1 MKGGVHVDMRTGAA
15 DVELTADVRQRDVLD
30 QSVYAFSRPNLFG
43 IRVYEVLV
51 VILAGLLFPL
61 EPCSHPPAPRPR
73 VGRHGIAVLYLDL
86 SSSPRVV
93 AICIRISGK
102 WGGRGSG
109 VPGWRWSSSSSR
121 FR

>member
-1 MKGGVHVDMRTGAA
+1 MKDGVHVDMRTGAA

-43 IRVYEVLV
+43 MRVYEVLV
-51 VILAGLLFPL
+51 DILAGLLFPL
-61 EPCSHPPAPRPR
+61 EPCSHPAAPRPR

-93 AICIRISGK
+93 AICIRISGQR
-102 WGGRGSG
+102 GRGSG
-109 VPGWRWSSSSSR
+109 VPCWR
-121 FR
+121 